1 MKNIL
6 LFWRAIALMAAMLL
20 TALPLG
26 AQQTVK
32 ESPRSKGEHTTT
44 VVTQLQTR
52 TAKAPALAPP
62 YNEGRVTETFD
73 DESVFEPFSV
83 GGITDRIHWGQLG
96 NFLVHDATGGELTT
110 GIYGL
115 KFPNEF
121 SPKGFMV
128 MNMEKAT
135 QEQSAY
141 EYAPY
146 SGNQY
151 LTSLCAAEG
160 RTDHWLISPPVV
172 GGNSN
177 VISFYYRVDYSLDPE
192 TYEILYSTTDT
203 KIESFKPHLSYEIN
217 NEDWKRKDFVIPSGA
232 KYFAIRHTSDNQRGI
247 MIDDLSFVAAAVKD
261 YGIKIGGVAVTSANY
276 QNISASG
283 GFPAVKSGSV
293 KFDPNTF
300 TLALSQVQIESG
312 SDYGIYFESSSRAS
326 QLVLEGASKIACS
339 AFCALGTSVPLVIKG
354 DGSVATSSDRRNSY
368 GILVSNRTSL
378 TIGSG
383 ITIEAKG
390 TNIAIGANNGYE
402 KLTIEEGATVTAI
415 SSGSCI
421 SGFGSIILEGNT
433 HVIKPEGA
441 VVSGGS
447 VKFNDQV
454 CSGEVIIAPAPAE
467 NYGIRIGGVEVTSD
481 NYLNITPEGGF
492 PVVQNG
498 TVKYSPRSRTLTLS
512 DAVIVADSRNQ
523 IAIQFYGY
531 GAYTLKLEGI
541 KTEVSAYGPALR
553 AQHLTISGKEGTF
566 KSDTDCAIYVYS
578 TGSEDSQ
585 SLTIDGCMITATGV
599 WGIAGD
605 DGRSETL
612 TVKNATVKAQGEK
625 GSICDLKE
633 LELIDCIIAGPKSA
647 VWNAEMH
654 AICNPM
660 GEVITSMVLIEP
672 IGTGIEGVADRSTTT
687 QQGLFTTSGQRIKGD
702 WNHLPRGIY
711 IMKGK
716 KVVKK

>member
-1 MKNIL
+1 MKNKL
-6 LFWRAIALMAAMLL
+6 LFLRAIALVATMLL

-44 VVTQLQTR
+44 VVTQLQAR

-83 GGITDRIHWGQLG
+83 GGITNRIHWGQLG
-96 NFLVHDATGGELTT
+96 NFLVHDATGGKLTF
-110 GIYGL
+110 GVYGVE
-115 KFPNEF
+115 FPNEF
-121 SPKGFMV
+121 SPKAFMV

-151 LTSLCAAEG
+151 LMSLCAAEG

-300 TLALSQVQIESG
+300 TLTLSQVQIESG
-312 SDYGIYFESSSRAS
+312 SDDGIYFESSSRAS
-326 QLVLEGASKIACS
+326 QLVLDGANKIACS

-354 DGSVATSSDRRNSY
+354 DGSLAASSDRRNSY
-368 GILVSNRTSL
+368 GILVSAQTSL
-378 TIGSG
+378 SISSG

-390 TNIAIGANNGYE
+390 TDTAIGANNGYE

-433 HVIKPEGA
+433 CVIKPAGA
-441 VVSGGS
+441 VVSGGA

-454 CSGEVIIAPAPAE
+454 CSGEVIIAPAE
-467 NYGIRIGGVEVTSD
+467 NYGIRIGDVEVTSA

-512 DAVIVADSRNQ
+512 DAVIVADNRNQ
-523 IAIQFYGY
+523 KAIEFYGD

-541 KTEVSAYGPALR
+541 KTDVSANGPALL
-553 AQHLTISGKEGTF
+553 AKQLTISGKEGTF
-566 KSDTDCAIYVYS
+566 KSDTDCGIYVRA

-585 SLTIDGCMITATGV
+585 NLTIDGCVITATGV
-599 WGIAGD
+599 WGIAGY
-605 DGRSETL
+605 DGSTETL
-612 TVKNATVKAQGEK
+612 TVKNATVKALGQK
-625 GSICDLKE
+625 GSVCDLME

-647 VWNAEMH
+647 VWNPEKH

-672 IGTGIEGVADRSTTT
+672 IGTGIEKVADWSATT
-687 QQGLFTTSGQRIKGD
+687 QQEFFTTSGQRIQGD
-702 WNHLPRGIY
+702 WDHLPRGIY